1 MSRPYEITKTEAAVK
16 RYLAAFES
24 GSLPEDQ
31 CATRVRRYGGRL
43 IELRD
48 RHSDLNEQ
56 LSRDTVTV
64 PTPGYLAQVRDH
76 VRTVLKDGTEAGRK
90 AAMHELIHEIQATG
104 RAEIRPSSAC
114 PLQRTAHSRRT
125 ILPCLGCRFVHR
137 TDGCPHMDQKWTSG
151 ESGQAHDR

>member
-31 CATRVRRYGGRL
+31 CATRVRRHGGRL

-56 LSRDTVTV
+56 LSHDTVTV

-90 AAMHELIHEIQATG
+90 AALLNSSTRSTSQVEIQPIFRVPAPEDGALTPDDPAVPG
-104 RAEIRPSSAC
+104 VRAPY
-114 PLQRTAHSRRT
+114 RRV
-125 ILPCLGCRFVHR
+125 P
-137 TDGCPHMDQKWTSG
+137 PHGPKMDK
-151 ESGQAHDR
+151 R